1 MPHESTVRV
10 CPQTGRIID
19 VKSAPPASAPASS
32 RHAPPTDSGRGAGAQ
47 SQGSMDVPR
56 DMLGRTLGGRYVLRD
71 VLGAGGMGTV
81 FDAEHL
87 GLKRAVAIK
96 VLNPSQARKKTA
108 VKRFQQEARAAGS
121 IGHPNICEVYDLGAL
136 EDGSPYLVMEKL
148 TGKTLAQRLTKEQR
162 LPWEEIVEIVLQ
174 TLSGLAAAHDK
185 GIVHRDIKPDNI
197 FIAKRV
203 GASDIIKVVDFGVS
217 KMIVRMQDEPNED
230 LDLTRTGMVMGT
242 PYYMS
247 PEQASGERKLDA
259 RVDLYACGVVMYEA
273 VTGRRPFLAPNYN
286 ALLLKIIS
294 GTHRRASEL
303 LPSVPRGF
311 EGVIERAIAVNRED
325 RYGSAAEMQ
334 RDLLG
339 LRASAISVPKPPQKS
354 REMVQDLD
362 LVTDLDATMLAK
374 PNKPVQKAPP
384 PQRAREPSMD
394 SIEIDVT
401 FSESATGPR
410 AAEPEPEHEH
420 EHEEEAPASHG
431 HDPSP
436 SDWDEMP
443 TEVFKP
449 HHVPKQ
455 IGFRRMP
462 VPFPIPKPDESLT
475 SVHRPGIFDD
485 DDDDD
490 DDNVPTHLTKR
501 KVAEEMATL
510 QDPNRRPRRK

>member
-10 CPQTGRIID
+10 CPQTGRVID
-19 VKSAPPASAPASS
+19 VKSAPPSRAPAQNEAPSRSGSS
-32 RHAPPTDSGRGAGAQ
+32 VHVAPQDIPQ
-47 SQGSMDVPR
+47 
-56 DMLGRTLGGRYVLRD
+56 DMLGRTLGGRYVLRG

-87 GLKRAVAIK
+87 GLKRGVAIK

-148 TGKTLAQRLTKEQR
+148 TGKTLAQRLQKEQR
-162 LPWEEIVEIVLQ
+162 LGWEEIVEIIIQ

-203 GASDIIKVVDFGVS
+203 GSTDIVKVVDFGVS
-217 KMIVRMQDEPNED
+217 KMVVRMQDEPNED

-259 RVDLYACGVVMYEA
+259 RVDIYACGVVMYEA
-273 VTGRRPFLAPNYN
+273 ATGRRPFLAPNYN

-294 GTHRRASEL
+294 GTHRRATEL
-303 LPSVPRGF
+303 IPTLPRGF
-311 EGVIERAIAVNRED
+311 DAVIERALAVQRED
-325 RYGSAAEMQ
+325 RYANSAEMQ

-339 LRASAISVPKPPQKS
+339 LRASAVSVPKPPPKS
-354 REMVQDLD
+354 ARGNLIQDLD

-374 PNKPVQKAPP
+374 RDAPLPAPP
-384 PQRAREPSMD
+384 PPRSSAHAPRAPEPPID
-394 SIEIDVT
+394 SVEIDVT

-410 AAEPEPEHEH
+410 AQEPEPVPP
-420 EHEEEAPASHG
+420 PAAESSG
-431 HDPSP
+431 
-436 SDWDEMP
+436 DWDEMP

-449 HHVPKQ
+449 AHAERYM
-455 IGFRRMP
+455 GFRRMP
-462 VPFPIPKPDESLT
+462 VPFPVAQPKESVT
-475 SVHRPGIFDD
+475 TVHRPGIFD

-501 KVAEEMATL
+501 KVNEDMATM
-510 QDPNRRPRRK
+510 QDPTRRPRRK